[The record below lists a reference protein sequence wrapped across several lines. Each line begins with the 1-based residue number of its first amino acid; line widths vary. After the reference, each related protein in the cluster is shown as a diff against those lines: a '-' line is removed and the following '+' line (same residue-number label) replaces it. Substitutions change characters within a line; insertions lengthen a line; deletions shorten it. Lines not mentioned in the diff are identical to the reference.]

1 MTDFVRVF
9 GLEWEATNGTY
20 FSFDNQVGSPLVL
33 RAEVYTSNW
42 ELVSTYNDS
51 FNILVWATL
60 RNGEFTVQLT
70 DYSPLTTYDPYY
82 SYTRDSAGSIGISLI
97 LESIFTLFLISTLT
111 KKLRKKRLK

>member
-1 MTDFVRVF
+1 
-9 GLEWEATNGTY
+9 
-20 FSFDNQVGSPLVL
+20 GSPLVL

-42 ELVSTYNDS
+42 ELVSTFIVGGSLEITYNDS

-111 KKLRKKRLK
+111 KKMRKRRLK